1 MVVYRPDWSDNNL
14 ILEHGGGACRVLQRV
29 ARASSPSGAFR
40 LPVCVD
46 IHGVHRRRCLCASTL
61 SAAWVHHLL
70 FAGTNAKTH
79 VKRPGSTLVR
89 GQVLQRR
96 AQRCR
101 FAHVLGVPRLDGRS
115 TLEINTH
122 TFSSWFVSSRTA
134 VYRCVA
140 RTWSM
145 QQSALLLFE
154 KM

>member
-1 MVVYRPDWSDNNL
+1 MP
-14 ILEHGGGACRVLQRV
+14 RV
-29 ARASSPSGAFR
+29 ATCGAYQLSIWGVPIAS
-40 LPVCVD
+40 VCMD
-46 IHGVHRRRCLCASTL
+46 IHGAHRRRCL
-61 SAAWVHHLL
+61 WVHHLL

-134 VYRCVA
+134 VHRCVA

-145 QQSALLLFE
+145 QQGALLLFE